1 MSIEKMTQIWPE
13 WTVEK
18 LLGRGSFGEVYKVVR
33 KDPEHHLESYAAIK
47 VISIPQNQSEV
58 DTLRSEG
65 LDLNGS
71 RTYLQRIVND
81 FIGEIQLM
89 ESLKGM
95 QNIVS
100 VEDYKVVEKTNEIGW
115 DILIR
120 MELLTPFNTYISDK
134 KLSESEVIKLGID
147 ICSALEI
154 CNRRNIIHRDIKP
167 ENIFINDF
175 GYFKLG
181 DFGIARKLEN
191 MTSGL
196 SQKGT
201 FNYMAP
207 EVANSSYYDA
217 RADIYS
223 LGLVLFKLLNKNRLP
238 FLDSDKQLLNPND
251 RRVAVE
257 RRIRGDP
264 LPSPC
269 QASEEMAKVILRA
282 CAFDPNQ
289 RFATATDMKNAL
301 LNINSRT
308 VQPHTDPVPPS
319 NNSHVYPEQ
328 TAAVRRPKSLKTPQP
343 DPERTAA
350 ARRSKSPETPQPD
363 PERTAA
369 VRRSKSPET
378 PQPDPEQTAAVRR
391 PKSLKTPQPDP
402 EQTAAVKPTISA
414 NTQNQKKRK
423 TKKTRIIAA
432 LIAFLV
438 VIGIGIFVISK
449 LFDNASNTLQTE
461 DVHEKDTDITTENG
475 VPDVLGL
482 TETEA
487 RSSLEA
493 LGLSVSVELTPADG
507 AHTGMVLSMDQTSD
521 NSVKL
526 LVGEFTNFT
535 FIENEDGL
543 TLTGGP
549 TAQILNLPD
558 TINCIPITAIGAY
571 VFAEGV
577 DCAQGIYQVHFP
589 KNLKRI
595 EEGAFCSCLTLSK
608 VDLPDSVT
616 IIEDSA
622 FWGCSAISEFHISE
636 NIVSIGDYA
645 FQYCYGIPEII
656 LPESCR
662 SIGLQAFE
670 GCIAVK
676 RIDLPVGL
684 TEIGA
689 GAFSGCFQATL
700 YVTEGSLAQQYA
712 EKGDIPYEVQ

>member
-1 MSIEKMTQIWPE
+1 M
-13 WTVEK
+13 
-18 LLGRGSFGEVYKVVR
+18 
-33 KDPEHHLESYAAIK
+33 
-47 VISIPQNQSEV
+47 
-58 DTLRSEG
+58 
-65 LDLNGS
+65 
-71 RTYLQRIVND
+71 
-81 FIGEIQLM
+81 
-89 ESLKGM
+89 
-95 QNIVS
+95 
-100 VEDYKVVEKTNEIGW
+100 
-115 DILIR
+115 
-120 MELLTPFNTYISDK
+120 
-134 KLSESEVIKLGID
+134 
-147 ICSALEI
+147 
-154 CNRRNIIHRDIKP
+154 
-167 ENIFINDF
+167 
-175 GYFKLG
+175 
-181 DFGIARKLEN
+181 
-191 MTSGL
+191 
-196 SQKGT
+196 
-201 FNYMAP
+201 
-207 EVANSSYYDA
+207 
-217 RADIYS
+217 
-223 LGLVLFKLLNKNRLP
+223 
-238 FLDSDKQLLNPND
+238 
-251 RRVAVE
+251 
-257 RRIRGDP
+257 
-264 LPSPC
+264 
-269 QASEEMAKVILRA
+269 
-282 CAFDPNQ
+282 
-289 RFATATDMKNAL
+289 
-301 LNINSRT
+301 
-308 VQPHTDPVPPS
+308 
-319 NNSHVYPEQ
+319 
-328 TAAVRRPKSLKTPQP
+328 
-343 DPERTAA
+343 
-350 ARRSKSPETPQPD
+350 
-363 PERTAA
+363 
-369 VRRSKSPET
+369 
-378 PQPDPEQTAAVRR
+378 
-391 PKSLKTPQPDP
+391 
-402 EQTAAVKPTISA
+402 KPTISA

-595 EEGAFCSCLTLSK
+595 EEGAFCSCLALSK

-616 IIEDSA
+616 TIEDSA

-700 YVTEGSLAQQYA
+700 YVTEGSIAQQYA

>member
-343 DPERTAA
+343 DPEQTAA
-350 ARRSKSPETPQPD
+350 VKRLKPPETPQPD
-363 PERTAA
+363 PEQTAA
-369 VRRSKSPET
+369 ARRSKSPET

-391 PKSLKTPQPDP
+391 PKSPETPQPDP
-402 EQTAAVKPTISA
+402 ERTAAMKPTAST
-414 NTQNQKKRK
+414 NTQNPKKRE

-432 LIAFLV
+432 LIAFLLF
-438 VIGIGIFVISK
+438 IGIGVFVISK
-449 LFDNASNTLQTE
+449 FFDNASNTLQTE
-461 DVHEKDTDITTENG
+461 DVHENDTDITTENR

-487 RSSLEA
+487 RSSLES

-526 LVGEFTNFT
+526 LVGDLTDFT

-549 TAQILNLPD
+549 TAPILNLPD

-571 VFAEGV
+571 VFAEDV
-577 DCAQGIYQVHFP
+577 DRAQGIYQVHFP

-645 FQYCYGIPEII
+645 FQYCYGLPEII

-700 YVTEGSLAQQYA
+700 YVTEGSPAQQYA
-712 EKGDIPYEVQ
+712 ENGDIPYEVR